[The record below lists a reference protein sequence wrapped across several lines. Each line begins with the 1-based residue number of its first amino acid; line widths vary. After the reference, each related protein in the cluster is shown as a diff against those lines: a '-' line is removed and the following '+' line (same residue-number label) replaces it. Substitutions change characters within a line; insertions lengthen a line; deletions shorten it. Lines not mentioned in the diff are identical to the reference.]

1 MRDGGG
7 STERTSAR
15 QPSLPKLLTYA
26 AGWPVYA
33 LGICCSSSGE
43 VARLAIGSF
52 VEDASGNGLQV
63 VDVTLGAVGNES
75 ASSTTSGAAPPP
87 FVERHRVSLAL
98 PPTAVQWEPTYEH
111 LIGPESCQRLAVAGD
126 RLRLWQV
133 STNAMQLLGEFSSP
147 ALSAYAAP
155 LTAMDWNE
163 VDRTALASAS
173 IDTTVTVWDVAVQR
187 VRTQLIAHDNAVYD
201 VCFDPT
207 SKHIF
212 ASCGADGSVRLFD
225 LRSLEH
231 SNILFET
238 DDAGALLRLCWN
250 RQDHHYLLTQPIKS
264 PHSLMLDTRMPAV
277 PLATLA
283 WHTRPVHA
291 IAWSPS
297 SAAHLATA
305 GGDGRVLLW
314 EVEGRASRTDARP
327 FAEYAAPCAMDNLAW
342 SPALPDWLAAVSAR
356 GILQMLKI

>member
-133 STNAMQLLGEFSSP
+133 STNAMQLLGSHRVGQR
-147 ALSAYAAP
+147 LHRHHR
-155 LTAMDWNE
+155 
-163 VDRTALASAS
+163 DRVGRGRAASAHAADRS
-173 IDTTVTVWDVAVQR
+173 RQCGVRR
-187 VRTQLIAHDNAVYD
+187 VFRSHLQTHL
-201 VCFDPT
+201 CLLWRRRL
-207 SKHIF
+207 
-212 ASCGADGSVRLFD
+212 GAPI
-225 LRSLEH
+225 RSAL
-231 SNILFET
+231 
-238 DDAGALLRLCWN
+238 AGAL
-250 RQDHHYLLTQPIKS
+250 Q
-264 PHSLMLDTRMPAV
+264 HSLRDR
-277 PLATLA
+277 
-283 WHTRPVHA
+283 R
-291 IAWSPS
+291 
-297 SAAHLATA
+297 
-305 GGDGRVLLW
+305 R
-314 EVEGRASRTDARP
+314 GRAVAPVLEPPRPPLFADA
-327 FAEYAAPCAMDNLAW
+327 ADQVAAQPDAGHAHAGRAAGHAGLAH
-342 SPALPDWLAAVSAR
+342 PPGAR
-356 GILQMLKI
+356 HRL